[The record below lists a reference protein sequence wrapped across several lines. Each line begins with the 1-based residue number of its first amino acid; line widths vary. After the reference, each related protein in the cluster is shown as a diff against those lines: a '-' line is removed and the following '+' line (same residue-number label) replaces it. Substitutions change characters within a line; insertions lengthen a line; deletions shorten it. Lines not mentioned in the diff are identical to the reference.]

1 MGDNNKGG
9 NQNQGKKG
17 NNQGNQDLMKLYKD
31 QANQI
36 KDFNKKEGAEEVLR
50 AITGTTKE
58 QQKER
63 ETKEATNAI
72 KFKRERD
79 KRMENAKIS
88 NTILDTNQKVVQ
100 LTKKYGTEKVNEMLN
115 KGLLKINNSKS
126 NTAAKVGAAAS
137 MFKIKT
143 PNILNEKI
151 VSENQIAI
159 IYVGILLRVG
169 VLYLS
174 SRISSNIMS
183 QIYTEKVLLKGEEPP
198 SLNYQLILFLI
209 IDFFLSLVI
218 ILIIYLVNTQD
229 SENNLI
235 VNFLKQYILST
246 LIIFSIVYV
255 ISNIMYRK
263 KYFLYKDDGLR
274 AVRALDELT
283 FTIGSFVSF
292 IPFFLLSF

>member
-1 MGDNNKGG
+1 MPGGDNKGG
-9 NQNQGKKG
+9 NQGKNQSQEFAKQLLKE
-17 NNQGNQDLMKLYKD
+17 

-36 KDFNKKEGAEEVLR
+36 KEFNKKDGAREVLSTISG
-50 AITGTTKE
+50 ITQE

-100 LTKKYGTEKVNEMLN
+100 LTKKYGTEKVNEMIN
-115 KGLLKINNSKS
+115 KGILGINNSKS

>member
-9 NQNQGKKG
+9 NQGKKG
-17 NNQGNQDLMKLYKD
+17 NQGNQDLMKLYKE

-36 KDFNKKEGAEEVLR
+36 KEFNKKDGAREVLS
-50 AITGTTKE
+50 AISGITQE

-79 KRMENAKIS
+79 KRMENAKIAES
-88 NTILDTNQKVVQ
+88 ILSTNEKVAQ
-100 LTKKYGTEKVNEMLN
+100 LTKKYGTEKVEEMIN
-115 KGLLKINNSKS
+115 KGLLGINNSKS

>member
-1 MGDNNKGG
+1 MGDNKKGK
-9 NQNQGKKG
+9 NQNQELPLKMLKERDNVIKK
-17 NNQGNQDLMKLYKD
+17 LTKE
-31 QANQI
+31 
-36 KDFNKKEGAEEVLR
+36 EGATQMLR

-58 QQKER
+58 DQQNKEI
-63 ETKEATNAI
+63 KDATDALTL
-72 KFKRERD
+72 KREMD
-79 KRMENAKIS
+79 KKNEFARIAGSIVGTNEKVAK
-88 NTILDTNQKVVQ
+88 
-100 LTKKYGTEKVNEMLN
+100 LTKKLGAEKVNEIMN
-115 KGLLKINNSKS
+115 KELLGITNSKS
-126 NTAAKVGAAAS
+126 STAAKVGAAAS
-137 MFKIKT
+137 MFKFKT